1 MFGFFKIQFL
11 VDIVSFILKNISY
24 IVGNYGVA
32 IILTTVIVR
41 LLMLPLTLK
50 QEQSMKRMK
59 ELQPKIDVLNK

>member
-32 IILTTVIVR
+32 IILT
-41 LLMLPLTLK
+41 
-50 QEQSMKRMK
+50 
-59 ELQPKIDVLNK
+59 